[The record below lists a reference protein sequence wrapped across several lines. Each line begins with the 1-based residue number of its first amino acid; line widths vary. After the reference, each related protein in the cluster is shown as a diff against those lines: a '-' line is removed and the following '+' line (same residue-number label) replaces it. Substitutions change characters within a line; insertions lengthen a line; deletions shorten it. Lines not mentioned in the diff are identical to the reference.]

1 VEDIMTR
8 TLLLALAGLSLLA
21 AQPATADTAQRNPM
35 PLEPVILRMSE
46 ILKVEMG
53 NKLAEEAAVAVE
65 AETGAT
71 KPAQK

>member
-1 VEDIMTR
+1 MTR

-21 AQPATADTAQRNPM
+21 AQPAAADTAQRNPI

-53 NKLAEEAAVAVE
+53 NKLAEEASVGVE
-65 AETGAT
+65 AQTGST